1 MSEQEKLPVWKASPT
16 RWLIFPSFLTLT
28 IALLT
33 STVALFSYV
42 GKLLPYAEN
51 TLLHDVQIFISK
63 NEVVAYGIWSITA
76 LITLGTLV
84 KYLKIRFENYVLY
97 EEKISYSMGI
107 LSRNI
112 DGTDLFRVVDVGVEL
127 PLFLRIIGRGHVVV
141 YSNDPS
147 LESSGVKASVQ
158 TPDGRKGVYLA
169 GIKKPMEIKD
179 KIERY
184 VTIERDKRGI
194 RSTEFM

>member
-1 MSEQEKLPVWKASPT
+1 MSEQDKSPIWEASPT
-16 RWLIFPSFLTLT
+16 RWLLFPSFIVLTLAIFASIVGT
-28 IALLT
+28 C
-33 STVALFSYV
+33 SYF
-42 GKLLPYAEN
+42 GKFLPFAEN
-51 TLLHDVQIFISK
+51 TPLHDIQVFISK
-63 NEVVAYGIWSITA
+63 NEIIAYGIWAITA
-76 LITLGTLV
+76 FVAIGTFV
-84 KYLKIRFENYVLY
+84 KYLKIRFENYALS
-97 EEKISYSMGI
+97 EDKIKYSMGI
-107 LSRNI
+107 LNRNI

-127 PLFLRIIGRGHVVV
+127 PIFLRIIGRGHVVV

-179 KIERY
+179 KIDRY